1 MQLNRVDIA
10 GQSKTSDLRGMF
22 DLGGLTALVTGGGYG
37 LGRGL
42 VHGLAAHGATVIGL
56 ARSEDALAATFAD
69 LDPPHRYLV
78 GDLTTDEVYERLDSI
93 DTDIDILVNNAG
105 GDPHTKPWGQQTTE
119 EWRNTYEVNVI
130 AAERLC
136 RLLTPKMV
144 ATRLRPGHQ
153 RVLRVRVGRPG
164 PTQHRTPGRRRRVH
178 RRQARTDRPHPLPR
192 LPARRQ
198 RRHGQHAES
207 GDDHLGREP
216 ERADVRRS
224 GPTSPT
230 RRP

>member
-1 MQLNRVDIA
+1 MQLNRVDITA
-10 GQSKTSDLRGMF
+10 QSNMF

-78 GDLTTDEVYERLDSI
+78 GDLTTDEVYERLDNI

-119 EWRNTYEVNVI
+119 EWRTHLRGQRHRRRAPLP
-130 AAERLC
+130 AADAQDGR
-136 RLLTPKMV
+136 
-144 ATRLRPGHQ
+144 TRVRPRHQ
-153 RVLRVRVGRPG
+153 RVLRLRLGRSG
-164 PTQHRTPGRRRRVH
+164 PAQHRTPGRRR
-178 RRQARTDRPHPLPR
+178 ARTPPPSTD
-192 LPARRQ
+192 
-198 RRHGQHAES
+198 
-207 GDDHLGREP
+207 
-216 ERADVRRS
+216 
-224 GPTSPT
+224 
-230 RRP
+230 